1 MGEIPSQEEVKDILK
16 KKLNQAHEKL
26 WSFGFFILSINNLDE
41 LVKKYGAKIR
51 SDILENII
59 AIINNSLREFDKFG
73 MWSDNKIIVIIMN
86 VYRGD
91 LRIIANKYKRII
103 EAQKMTSDAE
113 NVGLSFD
120 IVGSIN
126 KVDDNLNSLIK
137 RIKQLLSDKNYYQ
150 QAVRIVE

>member
-1 MGEIPSQEEVKDILK
+1 MIDLANKTEIEEVLE
-16 KKLNQAHEKL
+16 KKLEIVHDNH

-41 LVKKYGAKIR
+41 LVEEYGIKIK
-51 SDILENII
+51 SNILEDIV
-59 AIINNSLREFDKFG
+59 AVINNNLRNFDRFG

-137 RIKQLLSDKNYYQ
+137 RIKQLLSDKKYYQ